1 MLEITF
7 SESAAGALAVAAG
20 KRNYSGEVSV
30 AVIADTA
37 ENENPPTHEEIE
49 KIIYIS
55 EEKERFNWENAVPL
69 NTRRKDILCFNLAL
83 SIGDITENDI
93 GKQRETTIQTLL
105 SIYPYKVREAARNM
119 IETSKQNLKEL
130 LYRVKN
136 GEAIRIWTSDTPDD
150 NCGLCWIMEQLS
162 TIGFENLDVTCVKLP
177 DFHIMPDNTTVAYSG
192 WGEVPPH
199 QWGHL
204 ALLGKKL
211 PEDYMSGL
219 ALKWRRLKTDNSPL
233 RAVVNHR
240 LVGVPITFYDS
251 FIFRELEDCEEEFFE
266 ANVIGK
272 VLSKYSLG
280 IGDGLVA
287 LRIEQFIKDGILKEV
302 TKAKSEEP
310 IYFKKLKKCS
320 GGGCYER

>member
-37 ENENPPTHEEIE
+37 ENENPPTHEEME
-49 KIIYIS
+49 KIIRIS

-69 NTRRKDILCFNLAL
+69 NTRRKDILCFHLAL
-83 SIGDITENDI
+83 SFGDITENDI

-119 IETSKQNLKEL
+119 IETSKENLKEL

-150 NCGLCWIMEQLS
+150 NCGLYWLMEQLS

-251 FIFRELEDCEEEFFE
+251 FIFRELEDCEE
-266 ANVIGK
+266 
-272 VLSKYSLG
+272 
-280 IGDGLVA
+280 
-287 LRIEQFIKDGILKEV
+287 
-302 TKAKSEEP
+302 
-310 IYFKKLKKCS
+310 
-320 GGGCYER
+320 